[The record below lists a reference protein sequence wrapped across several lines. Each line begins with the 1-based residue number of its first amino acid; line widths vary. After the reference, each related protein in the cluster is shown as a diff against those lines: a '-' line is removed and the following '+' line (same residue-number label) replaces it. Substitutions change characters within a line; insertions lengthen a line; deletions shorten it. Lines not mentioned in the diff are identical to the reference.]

1 MKIKDLPF
9 NERPRERVKRVGIEN
24 ISNEELLAIII
35 KTGTKNKSVKEI
47 ACEVL
52 KKIKS
57 VNNLSNITINTF
69 SDIKGLGD
77 VKTIEIMA
85 AIELGK
91 RIFLEKSNE
100 IDVIYNK
107 PEIIYENNKYLF
119 EGKKQEYFYC
129 LYLDNK
135 NKLIERKLLFM
146 GTLNRSVV
154 HPREIFKEAYL
165 TSASGIICMHNHP
178 SGDITPSME
187 DNYLTE
193 SLINIGKIQ
202 GIQIVDHLIIGKDN
216 YYSYFDNQKDLF
228 LWLFSTFYLN
238 NIL

>member
-1 MKIKDLPF
+1 MKIKDLPIE
-9 NERPRERVKRVGIEN
+9 ERPRERVKRIGIQN

-35 KTGTKNKSVKEI
+35 KTGTKDKSVKEI

-85 AIELGK
+85 SIELGK
-91 RIFLEKSNE
+91 RIFLEKNNE
-100 IDVIYNK
+100 IDIIYNS
-107 PEIIYENNKYLF
+107 PDIIYENNKYLF
-119 EGKKQEYFYC
+119 QGKKQEYFYC

-146 GTLNRSVV
+146 GTINRSIV

-165 TSASGIICMHNHP
+165 TSASNIICMHNHP
-178 SGDITPSME
+178 SGDIRPSME
-187 DNYLTE
+187 DDYLTK
-193 SLINIGKIQ
+193 SLIKIGKIQ
-202 GIQIVDHLIIGKDN
+202 GINITDHIIIGNDS
-216 YYSYFDNQKDLF
+216 YYSYYDNQKDLF
-228 LWLFSTFYLN
+228 
-238 NIL
+238 I

>member
-1 MKIKDLPF
+1 MKIKDLPIE
-9 NERPRERVKRVGIEN
+9 ERPRERVKRIGIQN

-35 KTGTKNKSVKEI
+35 KTGTKDKSVKEI

-85 AIELGK
+85 SIELGK
-91 RIFLEKSNE
+91 RIFLEKNNE
-100 IDVIYNK
+100 IDIIYNS
-107 PEIIYENNKYLF
+107 PDIIYENNKYLF
-119 EGKKQEYFYC
+119 QGKKQEYFYC

-146 GTLNRSVV
+146 GTINRSIV

-165 TSASGIICMHNHP
+165 TSASNIICMHNHP
-178 SGDITPSME
+178 SGDIRPSME
-187 DNYLTE
+187 DDYLTK
-193 SLINIGKIQ
+193 SLIKIGKIQ
-202 GIQIVDHLIIGKDN
+202 GINITDHIIIGNDS
-216 YYSYFDNQKDLF
+216 YYSYYDNQKDLF
-228 LWLFSTFYLN
+228 IWLNFGQLSL
-238 NIL
+238 LL

>member
-1 MKIKDLPF
+1 MRIKDLPIE
-9 NERPRERVKRVGIEN
+9 ERPRERVKKIGIQN

-35 KTGTKNKSVKEI
+35 KTGTKDKSVKEI

-85 AIELGK
+85 SIELGK
-91 RIFLEKSNE
+91 RIFLEKNNE
-100 IDVIYNK
+100 IDITYNS
-107 PEIIYENNKYLF
+107 PDIIYENNKYLF
-119 EGKKQEYFYC
+119 QGKKQEYFYC

-146 GTLNRSVV
+146 GTINRSIV

-165 TSASGIICMHNHP
+165 TSASKIICMHNHP
-178 SGDITPSME
+178 SGDIRPSIE
-187 DNYLTE
+187 DDYLTN
-193 SLINIGKIQ
+193 SLIKIGKIQ
-202 GIQIVDHLIIGKDN
+202 GINITDHIIIGDDS
-216 YYSYFDNQKDLF
+216 YYSYYDNQRDLF
-228 LWLFSTFYLN
+228 
-238 NIL
+238 I

>member
-1 MKIKDLPF
+1 VKIKDLPIE
-9 NERPRERVKRVGIEN
+9 ERPRERVKKVGIQN

-35 KTGTKNKSVKEI
+35 KTGTKDKSVKEI

-85 AIELGK
+85 SIELGK
-91 RIFLEKSNE
+91 RIFLEKNNE
-100 IDVIYNK
+100 IDIIYNS
-107 PEIIYENNKYLF
+107 PDIIYENNKYLF
-119 EGKKQEYFYC
+119 QGKKQEYFYC

-146 GTLNRSVV
+146 GTINRSIV

-165 TSASGIICMHNHP
+165 TSASNIICMHNHP
-178 SGDITPSME
+178 SGDIRPSME
-187 DNYLTE
+187 DDYLTK
-193 SLINIGKIQ
+193 SLIKIGKIQ
-202 GIQIVDHLIIGKDN
+202 GINITDHIIIGNDS
-216 YYSYFDNQKDLF
+216 YYSYYDNQKDLF
-228 LWLFSTFYLN
+228 
-238 NIL
+238 I

>member
-1 MKIKDLPF
+1 MKIKDLPIE
-9 NERPRERVKRVGIEN
+9 ERPRERVKRIGIQN

-35 KTGTKNKSVKEI
+35 KTGTKDKSVKEI

-57 VNNLSNITINTF
+57 INNLSNITINTF

-85 AIELGK
+85 SIELGK
-91 RIFLEKSNE
+91 RIFLEKNNE
-100 IDVIYNK
+100 IDITYNS
-107 PEIIYENNKYLF
+107 PNIIYENNKYLF
-119 EGKKQEYFYC
+119 QGKKQEYFYC

-146 GTLNRSVV
+146 GTINRSIV

-165 TSASGIICMHNHP
+165 TSASKIICMHNHP
-178 SGDITPSME
+178 SGDIRPSME
-187 DNYLTE
+187 DDYLTK
-193 SLINIGKIQ
+193 SLIKIGKIQ
-202 GIQIVDHLIIGKDN
+202 GINITDHIIIGNDS
-216 YYSYFDNQKDLF
+216 YYSYYDNQRDLF
-228 LWLFSTFYLN
+228 
-238 NIL
+238 I